1 MKNEGKV
8 IPAVRRRKNYRMLR
22 EKVALCESIYNNVT
36 NIKNDNYI
44 NVTVGEI
51 EKEEDG
57 NIFGYWDK
65 EIKTLI

>member
-1 MKNEGKV
+1 
-8 IPAVRRRKNYRMLR
+8 MLR